1 MTQDPAPSPA
11 PCESSPNSA
20 KHSGRRRTFLKW
32 FGGVIVFV
40 LVACVAALMS
50 VDYLARLA
58 IESAGS
64 RALGVTTTLDQLSI
78 GIFSNSSSLSGFQ
91 VANPEGFQSNFFLR
105 LDSGALNMSLL
116 NVLDETIEIDQLEL
130 SGVHVNLVRE
140 AKQANFSAIIAN
152 ARRFEEETSK
162 KAESDLSLGKHY
174 VIHSVFIRD
183 IHVHMDLLPIGGK
196 LTQLDVPIELL
207 ELKDVGAESSR
218 GENLARIIATI
229 VRALLEAALD
239 KGEGILPPETIEELS
254 GMLSELK
261 PLETIRAIRNSLQK
275 HREQRRQQ
283 GESGRR
289 PFVPL
294 LQRRFKEQ

>member
-1 MTQDPAPSPA
+1 
-11 PCESSPNSA
+11 
-20 KHSGRRRTFLKW
+20 
-32 FGGVIVFV
+32 VIVFV

-162 KAESDLSLGKHY
+162 KAESDPSLGKHY

-261 PLETIRAIRNSLQK
+261 PLETLRAIRNSLQK

-294 LQRRFKEQ
+294 LQIRFKEQ